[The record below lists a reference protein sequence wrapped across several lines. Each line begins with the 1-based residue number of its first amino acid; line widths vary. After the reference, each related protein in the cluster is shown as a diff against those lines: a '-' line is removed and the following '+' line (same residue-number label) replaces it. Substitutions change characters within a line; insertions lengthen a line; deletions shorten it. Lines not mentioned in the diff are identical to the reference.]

1 MAYLLVGVLT
11 PLMRRIAIATDVID
25 RPNSS
30 HKSHKQPVP
39 YLGGIA
45 IIIGVIAI
53 SYSTS
58 LVSNFTINTFWL
70 ATSVLAPALLLG
82 LIGLWDDLRNLPPLP
97 RFIAQSIAGVF
108 TAGIL
113 IATDNVGNPTGSVIF
128 DSIITI
134 IWVVGICNSIN
145 FFDNLDGGAAGT
157 VAISSI
163 ALAFLALNGDQYLI
177 AALSTVTAG
186 ATLGFLVWNKNPAK
200 IYMGDAGAL
209 FLGVLLATLTIRLHP
224 NTDTQIGSYFT
235 PIFLL
240 AIPILDTTVAVLSRL
255 RRHLSPFQGGQDH
268 LSHRLVRTGFS
279 RRQAAITLWGLSG
292 LFAAA
297 AILLSKPN
305 AVSED
310 YLVGG
315 VLLLWVVLFIS
326 FVPKTYSLS
335 TKTSGPEV
343 VFFTIPKHPNLL
355 AMLAPLSLK
364 KAHKGKSEA
373 FIQSFLG
380 TGGFLAIVADFIKLV
395 C

>member
-1 MAYLLVGVLT
+1 MAYLLVGALT

-25 RPNSS
+25 RPNSL

-39 YLGGIA
+39 YLGGVA

-58 LVSNFTINTFWL
+58 LVSNFTTNTFWL
-70 ATSVLAPALLLG
+70 ATSVLGPALLLG
-82 LIGLWDDLRNLPPLP
+82 LIGLWDDLKNLQPLP

-108 TAGIL
+108 TAAIL
-113 IATDNVGNPTGSVIF
+113 VVTDNVGNPTGSVIF
-128 DSIITI
+128 DSIITVV
-134 IWVVGICNSIN
+134 WVVGICNSIN

-186 ATLGFLVWNKNPAK
+186 ATLGFLVWNKSPAK

-209 FLGVLLATLTIRLHP
+209 FLGVLLATLTIRLNP
-224 NTDTQIGSYFT
+224 DSDTQIGSYFT

-255 RRHLSPFQGGQDH
+255 RRHISPFQGGQDH
-268 LSHRLVRTGFS
+268 LSHRLVRAGLS
-279 RRQAAITLWGLSG
+279 RKQAAVTLWGLSG
-292 LFAAA
+292 FYGAV
-297 AILLSKPN
+297 AILMSRAN
-305 AVSED
+305 AQIEN

-315 VLLLWVVLFIS
+315 IGLLWVVLFIL
-326 FVPKTYSLS
+326 FFR
-335 TKTSGPEV
+335 TKD
-343 VFFTIPKHPNLL
+343 
-355 AMLAPLSLK
+355 A
-364 KAHKGKSEA
+364 
-373 FIQSFLG
+373 
-380 TGGFLAIVADFIKLV
+380 
-395 C
+395 